1 MIQFDSAE
9 DEQFLKRSMERGE
22 VILILGAGASASSEN
37 RSGVNVPMAGALA
50 EFIANHCGQPYSDES
65 LTDVLAATVPVYIG
79 EQQLFKILNDLY
91 CGTRPA
97 DELQHLFEYTWRR
110 LYTLNIDDT
119 IENSTKGVQH
129 RRYYN
134 GLIDKAA
141 ESGTTDVI
149 QVIHLH
155 GEAIKPEHGFIL
167 TSDDYNRWLTSG
179 NHSWYSKLAE
189 DYANFTPVFIGT
201 RLQEPILSAELH
213 RARGQVN
220 SGLGRAFVVT
230 PDSFTSVQAG
240 SYRARNLIPVQG
252 YLSDFSDWLRATF
265 SKRLS
270 PVDVA
275 AEVSKVAR
283 EIATRHAVSLA
294 DLETARSLFL
304 IEADATAA
312 EVGAWTLSQRRQ
324 FARAFLEGGPPT
336 WRIASSDVPVKLDA
350 AEALYTRMKLAVSD
364 RTRVFV
370 AYGQSGS
377 GKTTAIL
384 QCLLRLS
391 KENPDQ
397 KIYELRG
404 EVKSLR
410 SALHLLSRIHPDEH
424 LVLYISDVF
433 VFGDSFE
440 EDVLSI
446 THGRVTV
453 VTSARSGE
461 WRDHLERRI
470 GDVAVSYLFQRFSHK
485 DHRPLIDR
493 LISFVPAPKLLK
505 MSPTERLERLAKS
518 KSQLLIALKET
529 TEGELFTKVITDE
542 FAGLPDDDTRALVL
556 LAGIATLAR
565 VGMAPGAIREA
576 YERLRTKRSF
586 DEAVRAT
593 EGIVLK
599 GQGGRF
605 VARHELYVRHVI
617 ENVAELKTV
626 ASVVIEALRT
636 FAKYKHPIYKNV
648 DRYDGILFRFLL
660 NHNFVRTLVRQQT
673 GVDDVIRI
681 YESFEIE
688 FQLDGH
694 FWLQYGQFLVEI
706 GRIEPA
712 LRVLQKSIEAYP
724 DNEFATHALADV
736 QLKAAYRRPVYDAEA
751 RTLMGEAVKTLLE
764 QDARL
769 DWESDQ
775 YPIVTLTFGHIGA
788 LLRHKQVHAAKEAA
802 AQYFDRVQRLAKRRH
817 NNHLQAAQD
826 ALLRFLSTGEWV
838 ERQGISGRQ
847 KAGRHRR
854 PRKRGAR

>member
-1 MIQFDSAE
+1 
-9 DEQFLKRSMERGE
+9 
-22 VILILGAGASASSEN
+22 
-37 RSGVNVPMAGALA
+37 MAGALA
-50 EFIANHCGQPYSDES
+50 AFLADHCGQPYSDES
-65 LTDVLAATVPVYIG
+65 LTDVLSATVPTYIS
-79 EQQLFKILNDLY
+79 EQKLFQILHELY

-97 DELQHLFEYTWRR
+97 DELEHLFEYTWRR
-110 LYTLNIDDT
+110 IYTLNIDDT
-119 IENSTKGVQH
+119 IENINRGVQI

-134 GLIDKAA
+134 GLIDKAT
-141 ESGTTDVI
+141 EGGGTDI
-149 QVIHLH
+149 LQVVHLH
-155 GEAIKPEHGFIL
+155 GEALKSEHGFIL
-167 TSDDYNRWLTSG
+167 TADDYNRWLTSG
-179 NHSWYSKLAE
+179 THSWYSKLAE
-189 DYANFTPVFIGT
+189 DYASFTPVFIGT

-213 RARGQVN
+213 RARGRVN
-220 SGLGRAFVVT
+220 SGLGRAFLVT
-230 PDSFTSVQAG
+230 PDSFTPVQAG
-240 SYRARNLIPVQG
+240 SYRARNLVPLQG

-283 EIATRHAVSLA
+283 EIATRHSVSLA

-304 IEADATAA
+304 IEAGATSA
-312 EVGAWTLSQRRQ
+312 EVGTWTPSQRRQ
-324 FARAFLEGGPPT
+324 FAREFLEGGPPT
-336 WRIASSDVPVKLDA
+336 WRIASSDIPVQLDA
-350 AEALYTRMKLAVSD
+350 SEALYKGLKAAVLD
-364 RTRVFV
+364 HTRVFV
-370 AYGQSGS
+370 AYGQAGS
-377 GKTTAIL
+377 GKTTALL
-384 QCLLRLS
+384 QCLLSLS
-391 KENPDQ
+391 KDYPEQ

-446 THGRVTV
+446 KHGRITI

-461 WRDHLERRI
+461 WRDHLERRL
-470 GDVAVSYLFQRFSHK
+470 GDVAVSYLFQRFSQK
-485 DHRPLIDR
+485 DHRPLIER
-493 LISFVPAPKLLK
+493 LVSFVPAPKLLK
-505 MSPTERLERLAKS
+505 MSPAERLERLAKS

-529 TEGELFTKVITDE
+529 TEGEQFTKVITNE
-542 FAGLPDDDTRALVL
+542 FSGLPDDDSRALVL

-565 VGMAPGAIREA
+565 VGISPGAIREA
-576 YERLRTKRSF
+576 YEKLSTRRSF
-586 DEAVRAT
+586 DEAARAT

-605 VARHELYVRHVI
+605 IARHELYVRHII
-617 ENVAELKTV
+617 ENVADLRTV

-636 FAKYKHPIYKNV
+636 FTKYRHPIYKNV
-648 DRYDGILFRFLL
+648 DRFDGILFRFLL
-660 NHNFVRTLVRQQT
+660 NHNFVRTLVRQKT
-673 GVDDVIRI
+673 GVEEVLRI

-736 QLKAAYRRPVYDAEA
+736 QLKAAYRRSLYDAEA
-751 RTLMGEAVKTLLE
+751 RTLMGDAVKTLLE

-788 LLRHKQVHAAKEAA
+788 LVKHKQISAAKEAA
-802 AQYFDRVQRLAKRRH
+802 TQYFDRVQRLGKRRH
-817 NNHLQAAQD
+817 NGHLQAAQD
-826 ALLRFLSTGEWV
+826 SLLRFLSTGEWV
-838 ERQGISGRQ
+838 DKLATNGRRKQ
-847 KAGRHRR
+847 AGRNRR
-854 PRKRGAR
+854 FRKRGVR